1 MSDALKDATPD
12 DLERYAEEMEQWA
25 DALGAKGRAF
35 AAAADLLRAVAKV
48 QRDAEFDCAP
58 KIPHFSPPL
67 VGDYHIG
74 NDGHEVSFS
83 AALASILEESPDA
96 R

>member
-1 MSDALKDATPD
+1 MSDALKDATPEQLEEWADEMD
-12 DLERYAEEMEQWA
+12 DLHTHTYAKEA
-25 DALGAKGRAF
+25 C

-48 QRDAEFDCAP
+48 QRDAEVDCAP

-74 NDGHEVSFS
+74 NDGHEVSFP
-83 AALASILEESPDA
+83 AAIASLLESPDA

>member
-1 MSDALKDATPD
+1 MSDALKNATPEQ
-12 DLERYAEEMEQWA
+12 LEEWA
-25 DALGAKGRAF
+25 YDADHLAKSEGF
-35 AAAADLLRAVAKV
+35 PGLLALAQLARAVAKV

-74 NDGHEVSFS
+74 NDGREVSFP
-83 AALASILEESPDA
+83 AALASLLETPE
-96 R
+96 